1 MYLSKKKRKEKKK
14 KQPRGEGSCMF
25 FKIGNYLGDKTL
37 TLVPLTGNSNFFF
50 SSTVKLH
57 PQMRLC
63 ATSFSGDVT

>member
-1 MYLSKKKRKEKKK
+1 
-14 KQPRGEGSCMF
+14 MF